1 MPQVMNVDSA
11 RQIRSV
17 KTAALG
23 AGPSGRADRAARVA
37 INRHRSHSPPP
48 DTVTGVPDPDV
59 TIRLPH
65 DKALVLLEW
74 LYRLSER
81 KDFNEI
87 VSHPA
92 ERVAVWALHGNLE
105 SQSIDIFRPDYGEWL
120 DAARQRL
127 APPGSEF

>member
-1 MPQVMNVDSA
+1 
-11 RQIRSV
+11 
-17 KTAALG
+17 
-23 AGPSGRADRAARVA
+23 
-37 INRHRSHSPPP
+37 
-48 DTVTGVPDPDV
+48 VTGVSAPDV

-105 SQSIDIFRPDYGEWL
+105 TQSIEIFRPDYGERL